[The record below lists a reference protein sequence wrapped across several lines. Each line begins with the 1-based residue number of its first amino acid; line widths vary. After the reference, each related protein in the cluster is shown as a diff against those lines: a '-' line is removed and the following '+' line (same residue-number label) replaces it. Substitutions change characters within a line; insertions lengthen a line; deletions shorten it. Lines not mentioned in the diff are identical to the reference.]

1 MIIKSYELK
10 KISNKNNIILIYGE
24 NEGLKKEISTKIKN
38 QFSGK
43 EINYEENDV
52 LKNLDEFRNL
62 IKNHSLFD
70 DKKVVTIRR
79 CTEKIYQIIF
89 EIVDY
94 NMEDLIII
102 DCGTLDK
109 RSKLR
114 NFFEKSK
121 KAVIIPTYKDDYQS
135 LINISRDFFSQNK
148 ISISQETLSLLVSRC
163 NGDRGFLKLELEK
176 ISNYMTEKKNI
187 SLEEIYKL
195 TNLYENY
202 SATELVDSSLLKN
215 VKKTRNILNES
226 NYSQDDTFLI
236 IRILLQKSKRIL
248 SLINE
253 INTGKNIDNALQEH
267 RPPIFWKDKPVLKQ
281 QIKMWN
287 YDRIKD
293 LISKINSLEILIKK
307 NNSLSVIL
315 LKDFIYEIMDKKANN
330 SF

>member
-10 KISNKNNIILIYGE
+10 KISNKNNVILIYGE

-70 DKKVVTIRR
+70 DKKVITIRR

-163 NGDRGFLKLELEK
+163 NGDRGYLKLELEK
-176 ISNYMTEKKNI
+176 ISNYMAEKKNI

-215 VKKTRNILNES
+215 VKKTCNILNES

-287 YDRIKD
+287 YDKIKD

>member
-10 KISNKNNIILIYGE
+10 KISNKNNVILIYGE

-70 DKKVVTIRR
+70 DKKVITIRR

-94 NMEDLIII
+94 NIEDLIII

-163 NGDRGFLKLELEK
+163 NGDRGYLKLELEK
-176 ISNYMTEKKNI
+176 ISNYMAEKKNI

-215 VKKTRNILNES
+215 VKKTCNILNES

-287 YDRIKD
+287 YDKIKD

-315 LKDFIYEIMDKKANN
+315 LKDFIYEIMDKRANN

>member
-10 KISNKNNIILIYGE
+10 KISNKNNVILIYGE

-70 DKKVVTIRR
+70 DKKVITIRR

-89 EIVDY
+89 ETVDY

-163 NGDRGFLKLELEK
+163 NGDRGYLKLELEK

-215 VKKTRNILNES
+215 VKKTCNILNES

-281 QIKMWN
+281 QIKLWN
-287 YDRIKD
+287 YDKIKD

>member
-10 KISNKNNIILIYGE
+10 KISNKNNVILIYGE

-70 DKKVVTIRR
+70 DKKVITIRR

-163 NGDRGFLKLELEK
+163 NGDRGYLKLELEK
-176 ISNYMTEKKNI
+176 ISNYMAEKKNI

-215 VKKTRNILNES
+215 VKKTCNILNES

-281 QIKMWN
+281 QIKLWN
-287 YDRIKD
+287 YDKIKD

>member
-10 KISNKNNIILIYGE
+10 KISNKNNVILIYGE

-70 DKKVVTIRR
+70 DKKVITIRR

-163 NGDRGFLKLELEK
+163 NGDRGYLKLELEK

-215 VKKTRNILNES
+215 AKKTCNILNES

-281 QIKMWN
+281 QIKLWN
-287 YDRIKD
+287 YDKIKD

>member
-10 KISNKNNIILIYGE
+10 KISNKNNVILIYGE
-24 NEGLKKEISTKIKN
+24 NEGLKKEISSKIKN

-70 DKKVVTIRR
+70 DKKVITIRR

-163 NGDRGFLKLELEK
+163 NGDRGYLKLELEK

-215 VKKTRNILNES
+215 VKKTCNILNES

-287 YDRIKD
+287 YDKIKD

>member
-10 KISNKNNIILIYGE
+10 KISNKNNVILIYGE

-70 DKKVVTIRR
+70 DKKVITIRR

-163 NGDRGFLKLELEK
+163 NGDRGYLKLELEK

-215 VKKTRNILNES
+215 AKKTCNILNES

-281 QIKMWN
+281 QIKLWN
-287 YDRIKD
+287 YDKIKD

-315 LKDFIYEIMDKKANN
+315 LKDFIYEIMDKRANN

>member
-10 KISNKNNIILIYGE
+10 KISNKNNVILIYGE
-24 NEGLKKEISTKIKN
+24 NEGLKKEISSKIKN

-70 DKKVVTIRR
+70 DKKVITIRR

-121 KAVIIPTYKDDYQS
+121 KAIIIPTYKDDYQS

-163 NGDRGFLKLELEK
+163 NGDRGYLKLELEK

-215 VKKTRNILNES
+215 VKKTCNILNES

-281 QIKMWN
+281 QIKLWN
-287 YDRIKD
+287 YDKIKD

>member
-10 KISNKNNIILIYGE
+10 KISNKNNVILIYGE

-70 DKKVVTIRR
+70 DKKVITIRR

-163 NGDRGFLKLELEK
+163 NGDRGYLKLELEK

-215 VKKTRNILNES
+215 VKKTCNILNES

-281 QIKMWN
+281 QIKLWN
-287 YDRIKD
+287 YDKIKD

-315 LKDFIYEIMDKKANN
+315 LKDFIYEIMDKRANN

>member
-10 KISNKNNIILIYGE
+10 KISNKNNVILIYGE
-24 NEGLKKEISTKIKN
+24 NEGLKKEISSKIKN

-70 DKKVVTIRR
+70 DKKVITIRR

-163 NGDRGFLKLELEK
+163 NGDRGYLKLELEK

-215 VKKTRNILNES
+215 VKKTCNILNES

-281 QIKMWN
+281 QIKLWN
-287 YDRIKD
+287 YDKIKD

-315 LKDFIYEIMDKKANN
+315 LKDFIYEIMDKEANN

>member
-10 KISNKNNIILIYGE
+10 KISNKNNVILIYGE

-70 DKKVVTIRR
+70 DKKVITIRR

-163 NGDRGFLKLELEK
+163 NGDRGYLKLELEK

-215 VKKTRNILNES
+215 VKKTCNILNES

-281 QIKMWN
+281 QIKLWN
-287 YDRIKD
+287 YDKIKD

-315 LKDFIYEIMDKKANN
+315 LKDFIYEIMDKEANN

>member
-1 MIIKSYELK
+1 MIIKSFDLK

-24 NEGLKKEISTKIKN
+24 NYGLKNEINTKIKN
-38 QFSGK
+38 QFSGQ

-52 LKNLDEFRNL
+52 LKRLDEFRNL
-62 IKNHSLFD
+62 IKNRSLFD
-70 DKKVVTIRR
+70 GKKIITIKR

-94 NMEDLIII
+94 KMEDLIII

-163 NGDRGFLKLELEK
+163 NGDRGYLKLELEK
-176 ISNYMTEKKNI
+176 ISNYITEKKNI

-215 VKKTRNILNES
+215 VKKTCSILNES

-253 INTGKNIDNALQEH
+253 IDTGKNIDDALQEH
-267 RPPIFWKDKPVLKQ
+267 RPPIFWKDKPIVKQ

-287 YDRIKD
+287 YNKIKD

-307 NNSLSVIL
+307 NNSLSIIL
-315 LKDFIYEIMDKKANN
+315 LKNFIYEIMDTRVN
-330 SF
+330 SSF

>member
-10 KISNKNNIILIYGE
+10 KISNKNNVILIYGE

-70 DKKVVTIRR
+70 DKKVITIRR

-163 NGDRGFLKLELEK
+163 NGDRGYLKLELEK

-215 VKKTRNILNES
+215 AKKTCNILNES

-287 YDRIKD
+287 YDKIKD

-315 LKDFIYEIMDKKANN
+315 LKDFIYEIMDKEANN

>member
-10 KISNKNNIILIYGE
+10 KISNKNNVILIYGE

-70 DKKVVTIRR
+70 DKKVITIRR

-163 NGDRGFLKLELEK
+163 NGDRGYLKLELEK

-215 VKKTRNILNES
+215 AKKTCNILNES

-287 YDRIKD
+287 YDKIKD

-315 LKDFIYEIMDKKANN
+315 LKDFIYEIMDKRANN

>member
-1 MIIKSYELK
+1 MIIKSFDLK

-24 NEGLKKEISTKIKN
+24 NYGLKNEINTKIKN
-38 QFSGK
+38 QFSGQ

-52 LKNLDEFRNL
+52 LKRLDEFRNL
-62 IKNHSLFD
+62 IKNRSLFD
-70 DKKVVTIRR
+70 GKKIITIKR

-94 NMEDLIII
+94 KMEDLIII

-163 NGDRGFLKLELEK
+163 NGDRGYLKLELEK
-176 ISNYMTEKKNI
+176 ISNYITEKKNI

-215 VKKTRNILNES
+215 VKKTCSILNES

-253 INTGKNIDNALQEH
+253 IDTGKNIDDALQEH
-267 RPPIFWKDKPVLKQ
+267 RPPIFWKDKPIVKQ

-287 YDRIKD
+287 YDKIKD

-307 NNSLSVIL
+307 NNSLSIIL
-315 LKDFIYEIMDKKANN
+315 LKNFIYEIMDTRVN
-330 SF
+330 SSF

>member
-10 KISNKNNIILIYGE
+10 KISNKNNVILIYGE

-70 DKKVVTIRR
+70 DKKVITIRR

-114 NFFEKSK
+114 NFFEESK

-163 NGDRGFLKLELEK
+163 NGDRGYLKLELEK

-215 VKKTRNILNES
+215 VKKTCNILNES

-281 QIKMWN
+281 QIKLWN
-287 YDRIKD
+287 YDKIKD

>member
-10 KISNKNNIILIYGE
+10 KISNKNNVILIYGE
-24 NEGLKKEISTKIKN
+24 NEGLKKEISSKIKN

-70 DKKVVTIRR
+70 DKKVITIRR

-163 NGDRGFLKLELEK
+163 NGDRGYLKLELEK

-215 VKKTRNILNES
+215 VKKTCNILNES

-281 QIKMWN
+281 QIKLWN
-287 YDRIKD
+287 YDKIKD

>member
-1 MIIKSYELK
+1 MIIKSFDLK

-24 NEGLKKEISTKIKN
+24 NYGLKNEINTKIKN
-38 QFSGK
+38 QFSGQ

-52 LKNLDEFRNL
+52 LKRLDEFRNL
-62 IKNHSLFD
+62 IKNRSLFD
-70 DKKVVTIRR
+70 GKKIITIKR

-94 NMEDLIII
+94 KMEDLIII

-163 NGDRGFLKLELEK
+163 NGDRGYLKLELEK
-176 ISNYMTEKKNI
+176 ISNYITEKKNI

-215 VKKTRNILNES
+215 VKKTCSILNES

-253 INTGKNIDNALQEH
+253 IDTGKNIDNALQEH
-267 RPPIFWKDKPVLKQ
+267 RPPIFWKDKPIVKQ

-287 YDRIKD
+287 YDKIKD

-307 NNSLSVIL
+307 NNSLSIIL
-315 LKDFIYEIMDKKANN
+315 LKNFIYEIMDTRVN
-330 SF
+330 SSF

>member
-10 KISNKNNIILIYGE
+10 KISNKNNVILIYGE
-24 NEGLKKEISTKIKN
+24 NEGLKKEISSKIKN

-70 DKKVVTIRR
+70 DKKVITIRR

-121 KAVIIPTYKDDYQS
+121 KAIIIPTYKDDYQS

-163 NGDRGFLKLELEK
+163 NGDRGYLKLELEK

-215 VKKTRNILNES
+215 VKKTCNILNES

-281 QIKMWN
+281 QIKLWN
-287 YDRIKD
+287 YDKIKD

-315 LKDFIYEIMDKKANN
+315 LKDFIYEIMDKEANN

>member
-10 KISNKNNIILIYGE
+10 KISNKNNVILIYGE
-24 NEGLKKEISTKIKN
+24 NEGLKKEISSKIKN

-70 DKKVVTIRR
+70 DKKVITIRR

-121 KAVIIPTYKDDYQS
+121 KAIIIPTYKDDYQS

-163 NGDRGFLKLELEK
+163 NGDRGYLKLELEK

-215 VKKTRNILNES
+215 VKKTCNILNES

-287 YDRIKD
+287 YDKIKD

-315 LKDFIYEIMDKKANN
+315 LKDFIYEIMDKEANN

>member
-10 KISNKNNIILIYGE
+10 KISNKNNVILIYGE

-70 DKKVVTIRR
+70 DKKVITIRR

-163 NGDRGFLKLELEK
+163 NGDRGYLKLELEK
-176 ISNYMTEKKNI
+176 ISNYMAEKKNI

-215 VKKTRNILNES
+215 VKKTCNILNES

-281 QIKMWN
+281 QIKLWN
-287 YDRIKD
+287 YDKIKD

-315 LKDFIYEIMDKKANN
+315 LKDFIYEIMDKRANN

>member
-10 KISNKNNIILIYGE
+10 KISNKNNVILIYGE

-43 EINYEENDV
+43 EINYEGNDV

-70 DKKVVTIRR
+70 DKKVITIRR

-163 NGDRGFLKLELEK
+163 NGDRGYLKLELEK

-202 SATELVDSSLLKN
+202 SATELVDSSLLQN
-215 VKKTRNILNES
+215 VKKTCNILNES

-281 QIKMWN
+281 QIKLWN
-287 YDRIKD
+287 YDKIKD

>member
-10 KISNKNNIILIYGE
+10 KISNKNNVILIYGE

-70 DKKVVTIRR
+70 DKKVITIRR

-121 KAVIIPTYKDDYQS
+121 KAIIIPTYKDDYQS

-163 NGDRGFLKLELEK
+163 NGDRGYLKLELEK

-215 VKKTRNILNES
+215 VKKTCNILNES

-281 QIKMWN
+281 QIKLWN
-287 YDRIKD
+287 YDKIKD

>member
-1 MIIKSYELK
+1 
-10 KISNKNNIILIYGE
+10 
-24 NEGLKKEISTKIKN
+24 
-38 QFSGK
+38 
-43 EINYEENDV
+43 
-52 LKNLDEFRNL
+52 
-62 IKNHSLFD
+62 
-70 DKKVVTIRR
+70 
-79 CTEKIYQIIF
+79 
-89 EIVDY
+89 
-94 NMEDLIII
+94 MEDLIII

-163 NGDRGFLKLELEK
+163 NGDRGYLKLELEK

-215 VKKTRNILNES
+215 AKKTCNILNES

-281 QIKMWN
+281 QIKLWN
-287 YDRIKD
+287 YDKIKD

>member
-10 KISNKNNIILIYGE
+10 KISNKNNVILIYGE
-24 NEGLKKEISTKIKN
+24 NEGLKKEISSKIKN

-52 LKNLDEFRNL
+52 LKKLDEFRNL

-70 DKKVVTIRR
+70 DKKVITIRR

-114 NFFEKSK
+114 NFFEESK

-163 NGDRGFLKLELEK
+163 NGDRGYLKLELEK

-215 VKKTRNILNES
+215 VKKTCNILNES

-281 QIKMWN
+281 QIKLWN
-287 YDRIKD
+287 YDKIKD

-330 SF
+330 SS

>member
-10 KISNKNNIILIYGE
+10 KISNKNNVILIYGE

-70 DKKVVTIRR
+70 DKKVITIRR

-163 NGDRGFLKLELEK
+163 NGDRGYLKLELEK

-202 SATELVDSSLLKN
+202 SATELVDSSLLQN
-215 VKKTRNILNES
+215 VKKTCNILNES

-281 QIKMWN
+281 QIKLWN
-287 YDRIKD
+287 YDKIKD

>member
-10 KISNKNNIILIYGE
+10 KISNKNNVILIYGE

-70 DKKVVTIRR
+70 DKKVITIRR

-163 NGDRGFLKLELEK
+163 NGDRGYLKLELEK

-215 VKKTRNILNES
+215 AKKTCNILNES

-281 QIKMWN
+281 QIKLWN
-287 YDRIKD
+287 YDKIKD

-315 LKDFIYEIMDKKANN
+315 LKDFIYEIMDKEANN

>member
-10 KISNKNNIILIYGE
+10 KISNKNNVILIYGE
-24 NEGLKKEISTKIKN
+24 NEDLKKEISTKIKN

-70 DKKVVTIRR
+70 DKKVITIRR

-114 NFFEKSK
+114 NFFEESK

-163 NGDRGFLKLELEK
+163 NGDRGYLKLELEK

-215 VKKTRNILNES
+215 AKKTCNILNES

-281 QIKMWN
+281 QIKLWN
-287 YDRIKD
+287 YDKIKD

>member
-10 KISNKNNIILIYGE
+10 KISNKNNVILIYGE
-24 NEGLKKEISTKIKN
+24 NEGLKKEISSKIKN

-70 DKKVVTIRR
+70 DKKVITIRR

-163 NGDRGFLKLELEK
+163 NGDRGYLKLELEK

-215 VKKTRNILNES
+215 AKKTCNILNES

-248 SLINE
+248 SLINK

-281 QIKMWN
+281 QIKLWN
-287 YDRIKD
+287 YDKIKD

-315 LKDFIYEIMDKKANN
+315 LKDFIYEIMDKEANN

>member
-10 KISNKNNIILIYGE
+10 KISNKNNVVLIYGE

-70 DKKVVTIRR
+70 DKKVITIRR

-163 NGDRGFLKLELEK
+163 NGDRGYLKLELEK

-215 VKKTRNILNES
+215 AKKTCNILNES

-281 QIKMWN
+281 QIKLWN
-287 YDRIKD
+287 YDKIKD

>member
-10 KISNKNNIILIYGE
+10 KISNKNNVILIYGE
-24 NEGLKKEISTKIKN
+24 NEGLKKEISSKIKN

-70 DKKVVTIRR
+70 DKKVITIRR

-163 NGDRGFLKLELEK
+163 NGDRGYLKLELEK

-215 VKKTRNILNES
+215 AKKTCNILNES

-281 QIKMWN
+281 QIKLWN
-287 YDRIKD
+287 YDKIKD

-315 LKDFIYEIMDKKANN
+315 LKDFIYEIMDKEANN